1 MLMVCA
7 SICSNVDQADAKNTQ
22 PPSQVQ
28 HGWGGIPGRPSM
40 AEIVKM
46 GRPQAKVGSRSV
58 ASSTGMPAVGD
69 SVISNT
75 PPKEYNRNVV
85 SEVGHGTADKLPN
98 GAVEV
103 YSAPKDASSVDM
115 LPPADGADIAAPSK
129 VEDSSTPDVNEN
141 GIEKETNL
149 EEGNTEILTMSG
161 QFSASGK
168 DKSEYTE
175 VATHQD
181 DVSIEKTDDFH
192 SNGLS
197 FEHNQSKSNQ
207 ISLLSVFLHVVG
219 QLV

>member
-1 MLMVCA
+1 MVCA
-7 SICSNVDQADAKNTQ
+7 SICSNVAQADAKNTQ

-149 EEGNTEILTMSG
+149 EEGNTESLTMSG

>member
-1 MLMVCA
+1 MIGILIFYA
-7 SICSNVDQADAKNTQ
+7 SIFSNVAQNDAKNTTQ

-58 ASSTGMPAVGD
+58 ASSTAMPAVGD

-75 PPKEYNRNVV
+75 PSHTPKECNTTVFA
-85 SEVGHGTADKLPN
+85 SEVGHGASDKLPN

-103 YSAPKDASSVDM
+103 HSVPRDASSVDM
-115 LPPADGADIAAPSK
+115 LPPTEGTDVVVPPSK
-129 VEDSSTPDVNEN
+129 FEDSSTLDVNEDD
-141 GIEKETNL
+141 IEKDTNL
-149 EEGNTEILTMSG
+149 EEGNTESLTMSG

-175 VATHQD
+175 GATHQD
-181 DVSIEKTDDFH
+181 DVLIMKTDDLQ
-192 SNGLS
+192 SNDLS
-197 FEHNQSKSNQ
+197 FEHNQSKS
-207 ISLLSVFLHVVG
+207 I
-219 QLV
+219 

>member
-1 MLMVCA
+1 MKPSLIAIIIFYA
-7 SICSNVDQADAKNTQ
+7 SICSNVAQNDAKNTTQ

-58 ASSTGMPAVGD
+58 ASSTAMPAVGD

-75 PPKEYNRNVV
+75 PSHTPKEGNTTVFA

-98 GAVEV
+98 GAAEV
-103 YSAPKDASSVDM
+103 HSVPKDASPVDM
-115 LPPADGADIAAPSK
+115 LSPAEGTDVVVPPPK
-129 VEDSSTPDVNEN
+129 FEDSSTLDVSED
-141 GIEKETNL
+141 GIDKTTNL
-149 EEGNTEILTMSG
+149 EEGNTESLTMSG

-181 DVSIEKTDDFH
+181 GGLITKTDDLH

-197 FEHNQSKSNQ
+197 FEHNQSKSR
-207 ISLLSVFLHVVG
+207 
-219 QLV
+219 